1 MTKYED
7 IIKQKANKEP
17 IDIDAIAR
25 KYNMSVNDV
34 KKLKDIPKVIQ
45 NLPEDNMVIM
55 EDRGPL
61 DLTRQ
66 IGELQCEIAGL
77 KTKVHDAQLETSL
90 VKAVG
95 MNSPEM
101 KAAKKEIEELKE
113 TLKSRDYTRQHDY
126 KFLVDE
132 NRRLEE
138 EKNEVIMD
146 NKRLA
151 HQIDDQVNQLRKAGV
166 L

>member
-25 KYNMSVNDV
+25 KYNMSVTDV
-34 KKLKDIPKVIQ
+34 KKLKD
-45 NLPEDNMVIM
+45 
-55 EDRGPL
+55 DRGPL

-77 KTKVHDAQLETSL
+77 KTKIHDAELETSL

-101 KAAKKEIEELKE
+101 KAAKEEINDLKNKIASLEECMNSK
-113 TLKSRDYTRQHDY
+113 DYFKDSDY
-126 KFLVDE
+126 QFLIDE
-132 NRRLEE
+132 NRRLET
-138 EKNEVIMD
+138 EKNEVVMD
-146 NKRLA
+146 NKKLA
-151 HQIDDQVNQLRKAGV
+151 QQIDDQVSRLRKAGM
-166 L
+166 

>member
-1 MTKYED
+1 MTKYEN
-7 IIKQKANKEP
+7 I
-17 IDIDAIAR
+17 
-25 KYNMSVNDV
+25 V
-34 KKLKDIPKVIQ
+34 KKKD
-45 NLPEDNMVIM
+45 
-55 EDRGPL
+55 DRGPL

-77 KTKVHDAQLETSL
+77 KTKVHDAELETSL
-90 VKAVG
+90 VKAIG

-101 KAAKKEIEELKE
+101 KAAKEEINTLKNKIADFEE
-113 TLKSRDYTRQHDY
+113 TLKSRDYFKQHDY
-126 KFLVDE
+126 QFLVDE

-138 EKNEVIMD
+138 ERNMLMLD

-151 HQIDDQVNQLRKAGV
+151 HEIDNQVDRLRKAGV

>member
-1 MTKYED
+1 MFYE
-7 IIKQKANKEP
+7 
-17 IDIDAIAR
+17 R
-25 KYNMSVNDV
+25 RYV
-34 KKLKDIPKVIQ
+34 PK
-45 NLPEDNMVIM
+45 

-77 KTKVHDAQLETSL
+77 KTKVHDAELETSL
-90 VKAVG
+90 VKAIG

-101 KAAKKEIEELKE
+101 KAAQKEITELKE

-126 KFLVDE
+126 QFLVDE
-132 NRRLEE
+132 NRRIEE
-138 EKNEVIMD
+138 ERNMLTID

-151 HQIDDQVNQLRKAGV
+151 HQIDDQVNKLRKAGA

>member
-1 MTKYED
+1 MLV
-7 IIKQKANKEP
+7 P
-17 IDIDAIAR
+17 
-25 KYNMSVNDV
+25 
-34 KKLKDIPKVIQ
+34 KKKD
-45 NLPEDNMVIM
+45 
-55 EDRGPL
+55 DRGPL

-66 IGELQCEIAGL
+66 IGELQCENEGL
-77 KTKVHDAQLETSL
+77 KNKVHDAELETSL
-90 VKAVG
+90 IKAVG

-101 KAAKKEIEELKE
+101 KAAQAEINTLKE

-126 KFLVDE
+126 QFLIDE
-132 NRRLEE
+132 NRSLEE
-138 EKNEVIMD
+138 ERNMLILD

>member
-1 MTKYED
+1 MTKYEN
-7 IIKQKANKEP
+7 IIK
-17 IDIDAIAR
+17 
-25 KYNMSVNDV
+25 
-34 KKLKDIPKVIQ
+34 KKD
-45 NLPEDNMVIM
+45 
-55 EDRGPL
+55 DRGPL

-77 KTKVHDAQLETSL
+77 KTKVHDAELETSL
-90 VKAVG
+90 VKAIG
-95 MNSPEM
+95 INSPEM
-101 KAAKKEIEELKE
+101 KAAKKEVTELKE

-126 KFLVDE
+126 QFLIDE

-138 EKNEVIMD
+138 ERNMLMLD

-151 HQIDDQVNQLRKAGV
+151 HEIDNQVDRLRKAGV

>member
-1 MTKYED
+1 MTKYEN
-7 IIKQKANKEP
+7 IIK
-17 IDIDAIAR
+17 
-25 KYNMSVNDV
+25 
-34 KKLKDIPKVIQ
+34 KKD
-45 NLPEDNMVIM
+45 
-55 EDRGPL
+55 DRGPS

-66 IGELQCEIAGL
+66 IGELQCENEGL
-77 KTKVHDAQLETSL
+77 KNKVHDAELETSL

-101 KAAKKEIEELKE
+101 KAAQAEINTLKE

-126 KFLVDE
+126 QFLVDE
-132 NRRLEE
+132 NRKLEE
-138 EKNEVIMD
+138 ERNMLIVD

-151 HQIDDQVNQLRKAGV
+151 HQIDDQVDKLRKAGV

>member
-1 MTKYED
+1 MTKYEN
-7 IIKQKANKEP
+7 IIKQKAQNKEP
-17 IDIDAIAR
+17 ADIDALAK
-25 KYNMSVNDV
+25 KYNMSVTDV
-34 KKLKDIPKVIQ
+34 KQLKD
-45 NLPEDNMVIM
+45 
-55 EDRGPL
+55 DRGPL

-77 KTKVHDAQLETSL
+77 KTKVHDAELETSL

-126 KFLVDE
+126 QFLIDE

-138 EKNEVIMD
+138 ERNEVVMD
-146 NKRLA
+146 NKKLA
-151 HQIDDQVNQLRKAGV
+151 RQVDDQVDRLRKAG

>member
-7 IIKQKANKEP
+7 IIKQKANNKP
-17 IDIDAIAR
+17 IDLDAIAR
-25 KYNMSVNDV
+25 KYNMSVTDV
-34 KKLKDIPKVIQ
+34 KNIKQMI
-45 NLPEDNMVIM
+45 
-55 EDRGPL
+55 
-61 DLTRQ
+61 
-66 IGELQCEIAGL
+66 
-77 KTKVHDAQLETSL
+77 HDAELETSL

-101 KAAKKEIEELKE
+101 KAVKAEVETLKE

-126 KFLVDE
+126 QFLINE

-138 EKNEVIMD
+138 ERNEVVMD
-146 NKRLA
+146 NKKLA
-151 HQIDDQVNQLRKAGV
+151 QQIDDQVDRLRKAG

>member
-1 MTKYED
+1 MFYE
-7 IIKQKANKEP
+7 
-17 IDIDAIAR
+17 R
-25 KYNMSVNDV
+25 RYV
-34 KKLKDIPKVIQ
+34 LKD
-45 NLPEDNMVIM
+45 
-55 EDRGPL
+55 DRGPL

-77 KTKVHDAQLETSL
+77 KTKVHDAELETSL

-101 KAAKKEIEELKE
+101 KGAKKEIEKLKE

-126 KFLVDE
+126 QFLIDE
-132 NRRLEE
+132 NRKLEE
-138 EKNEVIMD
+138 ERNMLLLD

-151 HQIDDQVNQLRKAGV
+151 NEIDDQVNRLRKAGV

>member
-7 IIKQKANKEP
+7 LINQKANKEP

-25 KYNMSVNDV
+25 KYNMSVTDV
-34 KKLKDIPKVIQ
+34 KKIKD
-45 NLPEDNMVIM
+45 
-55 EDRGPL
+55 DRGPL

-77 KTKVHDAQLETSL
+77 KTKVHDAELETSL

-101 KAAKKEIEELKE
+101 KAAKAEITELKE

-126 KFLVDE
+126 QFLIDE

-138 EKNEVIMD
+138 ERNEVVLD
-146 NKRLA
+146 NKKLA
-151 HQIDDQVNQLRKAGV
+151 TQIEDQVDRLRKSGM
-166 L
+166 